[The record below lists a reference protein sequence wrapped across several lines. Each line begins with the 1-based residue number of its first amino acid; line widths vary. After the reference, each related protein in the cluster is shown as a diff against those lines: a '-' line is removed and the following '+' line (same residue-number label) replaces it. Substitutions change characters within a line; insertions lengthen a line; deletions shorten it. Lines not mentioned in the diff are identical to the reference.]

1 MKFDKEQQ
9 GFTLIELIIVV
20 AIVGILAAVALPA
33 YSTYTNRARF
43 SEVIIATNS
52 LKTSIDL
59 CFQLNGQT
67 MLACDDGTTGNGS
80 QTSPPVAS
88 VRNGAINTPLVDT
101 IDVVVYGAAQIGINV
116 TATAAL
122 DSRTYQLTGIPGNGA
137 ISWSFD
143 EANSNCD
150 DARYC

>member
-1 MKFDKEQQ
+1 MKLTKRHQ
-9 GFTLIELIIVV
+9 GFTLIELMIVV
-20 AIVGILAAVALPA
+20 AIIGILAAVALPA

-43 SEVIIATNS
+43 SEVIIATS
-52 LKTSIDL
+52 TLKTAIEL

-80 QTSPPVAS
+80 QTSPSVAS
-88 VRNGAINTPLVDT
+88 VRNGAINTPSVDT
-101 IDVVVYGAAQIGINV
+101 IDVVVYSAAQIGINV
-116 TATAAL
+116 TAVASL
-122 DSRTYQLTGIPGNGA
+122 DGRNYQLTGVPGNGA

-150 DARYC
+150 EAGYC